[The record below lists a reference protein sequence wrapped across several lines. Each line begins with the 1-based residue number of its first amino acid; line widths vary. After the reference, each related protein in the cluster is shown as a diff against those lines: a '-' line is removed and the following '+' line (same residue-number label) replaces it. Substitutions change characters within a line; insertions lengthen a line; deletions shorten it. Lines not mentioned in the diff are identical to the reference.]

1 MRLWM
6 IIAVL
11 LLAGCAAQR
20 LEQQQAEWLGA
31 FGSQAPPGTIAL
43 NDSLYYDRAEVTN
56 FYWLE
61 YQYSVSRMSG
71 FDSPEYRATMP
82 DTSLWYG
89 GPLPDSAM
97 ALNYLRHPAYRDYP
111 VVGVTYDQAKAY
123 SKWRSDRV
131 MEVYLN
137 RAGIV
142 PYQDKPTALVHFTIE
157 RFYATDSLK
166 PYHHLPYPSYD
177 LPTYDEWRAAA
188 ALSDSL
194 AHMNIKRC
202 KKDKTYEFRGATF
215 GICTELLREGRFV
228 INSREEDERMELERV
243 APIECA
249 NCYGVNLMWQIRGN
263 VAELSM
269 DSTVVLGG
277 GWTER
282 LDSILL
288 DRPFPSMA
296 PQIATGFRNV
306 CRWRKWDGARR

>member
-1 MRLWM
+1 M
-6 IIAVL
+6 
-11 LLAGCAAQR
+11 
-20 LEQQQAEWLGA
+20 
-31 FGSQAPPGTIAL
+31 AL
-43 NDSLYYDRAEVTN
+43 NDSLYYDRTEVSN

-61 YQYSVSRMSG
+61 YEYWVRHAFGDVSVEHRST
-71 FDSPEYRATMP
+71 FLDTAVWYRQEV
-82 DTSLWYG
+82 
-89 GPLPDSAM
+89 PDSAT

-131 MEVYLN
+131 MEVYLI

-142 PYQDKPTALVHFTIE
+142 PYQDKPTALDHFTIE

-166 PYHHLPYPSYD
+166 AYHHLPYPSYD
-177 LPTYDEWRAAA
+177 LPTYAEWLAAA

-202 KKDKTYEFRGATF
+202 KKGKTYEFRGATF

-228 INSREEDERMELERV
+228 INSREEEERMELERV
-243 APIECA
+243 APIECV
-249 NCYGVNLMWQIRGN
+249 NCYGVNLMWQMRGN
-263 VAELSM
+263 VAELSV

-277 GWTER
+277 GWTDR

-288 DRPFPSMA
+288 DQPFPHNA
-296 PQIATGFRNV
+296 PNAATGFRNV
-306 CRWRKWDGARR
+306 CHWRKWDGVRH